1 MTDKSVYIP
10 AKKADWAQAKPKKK
24 PSRDVFSEQAIRAF
38 MDKHLNETT
47 PSPQMRGLKARKK
60 KPKTAAEPETFKIAR
75 QQDERWPGRLGA
87 LLSRLRSR

>member
-1 MTDKSVYIP
+1 MTDESVYVL
-10 AKKADWAQAKPKKK
+10 AEKADWTHAKPKKK

-38 MDKHLNETT
+38 MDKHLNETA

-60 KPKTAAEPETFKIAR
+60 KPNSATEPEVFKIAR